1 MKSWLVFIVPFLL
14 WQCCTSQSVC
24 EEPPDIE
31 FGIILSDEK
40 AEYRESD
47 RVQYKC
53 NPGYS
58 FEGSEWIICSG
69 QQWSPPPK
77 CLAPCGISKQ
87 QLDGKHLLLSG
98 GRRRSQFIQNGQ
110 ILEFLCRDGYV
121 LTPPPVR
128 KCIDGHMDLPLC
140 ISERGKNCSRP
151 PIIQNGD
158 IITLSQ
164 KQYASGSSVEFQC
177 QRYYAME
184 GHNSSFCD
192 NGNWTKAPICLE
204 PCALSLAE
212 MESQNIEVKGR
223 SDESGSQNTY
233 LQRGNSVELTC
244 KSGYALAATSPQSS
258 IEIQCDGKPIVYPE
272 CKEITCNPP
281 KVANGTFRPQRNVYH
296 GGDIILIECD
306 SVQGEG
312 GLKIAECTRNGWSP
326 SHMCTVGCDYPI
338 IESGRLDAYYEDR
351 RVNNIPVLLGHP
363 VQFRCNRG
371 FLTSNGYESI
381 RVQCT
386 RSGWNPEPKCLI
398 PCTATEEDMRRN
410 NIRLKWKRNE
420 KVYTESGDEIEFSCV
435 SGYRSDPT
443 FQAPFRAQC
452 RDGKL
457 EYPRC
462 IR

>member
-140 ISERGKNCSRP
+140 IS
-151 PIIQNGD
+151 
-158 IITLSQ
+158 
-164 KQYASGSSVEFQC
+164 
-177 QRYYAME
+177 
-184 GHNSSFCD
+184 
-192 NGNWTKAPICLE
+192 E

-386 RSGWNPEPKCLI
+386 RSGWNPEPKCLKI
-398 PCTATEEDMRRN
+398 
-410 NIRLKWKRNE
+410 
-420 KVYTESGDEIEFSCV
+420 
-435 SGYRSDPT
+435 
-443 FQAPFRAQC
+443 C
-452 RDGKL
+452 RDDVQVPHGRLHGSYWVRDYREGQDLSYTCDQRFSPADPQARARCTKDGWSPNPLCVPEGKL
-457 EYPRC
+457 FEMFSNL
-462 IR
+462 IIHNLGS